1 MTTKHLV
8 NPVTLTIEL
17 DDLTWLRAF
26 LKEERRATE
35 IDQEEVERLHTDV
48 AIRTAKAVLSK
59 EHDRM
64 TTIIDDL
71 DAAIGAADMREAVAR
86 KIAATLPAQP
96 PARRPPPPNQPK
108 DKNTMR
114 RIANNTA
121 LLVIYQL
128 IASASVLYGSLSIL
142 ASIYERNLAFG
153 LLSVIPTIAGVAL
166 FAVATI
172 NELEEQQGG
181 EAE

>member
-26 LKEERRATE
+26 LKEERLAAE
-35 IDQEEVERLHTDV
+35 IDHEEVERLHTDA

-71 DAAIGAADMREAVAR
+71 DAAIGADDMREAVAR

-96 PARRPPPPNQPK
+96 PA
-108 DKNTMR
+108 
-114 RIANNTA
+114 A
-121 LLVIYQL
+121 
-128 IASASVLYGSLSIL
+128 
-142 ASIYERNLAFG
+142 
-153 LLSVIPTIAGVAL
+153 
-166 FAVATI
+166 
-172 NELEEQQGG
+172 
-181 EAE
+181 

>member
-35 IDQEEVERLHTDV
+35 IDQEDVERLHTDV

-71 DAAIGAADMREAVAR
+71 DAAIGAADMREALAR

-96 PARRPPPPNQPK
+96 PA
-108 DKNTMR
+108 
-114 RIANNTA
+114 A
-121 LLVIYQL
+121 
-128 IASASVLYGSLSIL
+128 
-142 ASIYERNLAFG
+142 
-153 LLSVIPTIAGVAL
+153 
-166 FAVATI
+166 
-172 NELEEQQGG
+172 
-181 EAE
+181 

>member
-26 LKEERRATE
+26 LKEERHAAE
-35 IDQEEVERLHTDV
+35 IDHEEVERLHTGV

-64 TTIIDDL
+64 TKIIDDL
-71 DAAIGAADMREAVAR
+71 DAAIGADDMREAIAR

-96 PARRPPPPNQPK
+96 P
-108 DKNTMR
+108 
-114 RIANNTA
+114 
-121 LLVIYQL
+121 
-128 IASASVLYGSLSIL
+128 
-142 ASIYERNLAFG
+142 
-153 LLSVIPTIAGVAL
+153 VA
-166 FAVATI
+166 
-172 NELEEQQGG
+172 
-181 EAE
+181 

>member
-59 EHDRM
+59 VHDRM
-64 TTIIDDL
+64 TKIIDDL
-71 DAAIGAADMREAVAR
+71 DAAIGAADMRAALAR

-96 PARRPPPPNQPK
+96 P
-108 DKNTMR
+108 
-114 RIANNTA
+114 
-121 LLVIYQL
+121 
-128 IASASVLYGSLSIL
+128 
-142 ASIYERNLAFG
+142 
-153 LLSVIPTIAGVAL
+153 VA
-166 FAVATI
+166 
-172 NELEEQQGG
+172 
-181 EAE
+181 

>member
-64 TTIIDDL
+64 TTIIDAL
-71 DAAIGAADMREAVAR
+71 DAAIGAADMREAIAR

-96 PARRPPPPNQPK
+96 PA
-108 DKNTMR
+108 
-114 RIANNTA
+114 A
-121 LLVIYQL
+121 
-128 IASASVLYGSLSIL
+128 
-142 ASIYERNLAFG
+142 
-153 LLSVIPTIAGVAL
+153 
-166 FAVATI
+166 
-172 NELEEQQGG
+172 
-181 EAE
+181 

>member
-17 DDLTWLRAF
+17 DDMTWLRAF

-86 KIAATLPAQP
+86 TIAATLPAQP
-96 PARRPPPPNQPK
+96 PA
-108 DKNTMR
+108 
-114 RIANNTA
+114 A
-121 LLVIYQL
+121 
-128 IASASVLYGSLSIL
+128 
-142 ASIYERNLAFG
+142 
-153 LLSVIPTIAGVAL
+153 
-166 FAVATI
+166 
-172 NELEEQQGG
+172 
-181 EAE
+181 

>member
-35 IDQEEVERLHTDV
+35 IDHEEVERLHTDV

-71 DAAIGAADMREAVAR
+71 DAAIGADDMREAIAR

-96 PARRPPPPNQPK
+96 PA
-108 DKNTMR
+108 
-114 RIANNTA
+114 A
-121 LLVIYQL
+121 
-128 IASASVLYGSLSIL
+128 
-142 ASIYERNLAFG
+142 
-153 LLSVIPTIAGVAL
+153 
-166 FAVATI
+166 
-172 NELEEQQGG
+172 
-181 EAE
+181 

>member
-59 EHDRM
+59 ENDRM

-71 DAAIGAADMREAVAR
+71 DAAIGAADMREALAR

-96 PARRPPPPNQPK
+96 PA
-108 DKNTMR
+108 
-114 RIANNTA
+114 A
-121 LLVIYQL
+121 
-128 IASASVLYGSLSIL
+128 
-142 ASIYERNLAFG
+142 
-153 LLSVIPTIAGVAL
+153 
-166 FAVATI
+166 
-172 NELEEQQGG
+172 
-181 EAE
+181 

>member
-8 NPVTLTIEL
+8 NTVTLTIEL

-71 DAAIGAADMREAVAR
+71 DAAIGAADMREAIAR

-96 PARRPPPPNQPK
+96 PA
-108 DKNTMR
+108 
-114 RIANNTA
+114 A
-121 LLVIYQL
+121 
-128 IASASVLYGSLSIL
+128 
-142 ASIYERNLAFG
+142 
-153 LLSVIPTIAGVAL
+153 
-166 FAVATI
+166 
-172 NELEEQQGG
+172 
-181 EAE
+181 

>member
-26 LKEERRATE
+26 LKEESLAAE
-35 IDQEEVERLHTDV
+35 IDHEEVERLHTDA
-48 AIRTAKAVLSK
+48 AIRVAKAVLSK

-64 TTIIDDL
+64 TKIIDDL

-96 PARRPPPPNQPK
+96 PA
-108 DKNTMR
+108 
-114 RIANNTA
+114 A
-121 LLVIYQL
+121 
-128 IASASVLYGSLSIL
+128 
-142 ASIYERNLAFG
+142 
-153 LLSVIPTIAGVAL
+153 
-166 FAVATI
+166 
-172 NELEEQQGG
+172 
-181 EAE
+181 

>member
-26 LKEERRATE
+26 LKEESLAAE
-35 IDQEEVERLHTDV
+35 IDHEEVERLHTDV

-64 TTIIDDL
+64 TKIIDDL
-71 DAAIGAADMREAVAR
+71 DAAIGAADMREAIAR

-96 PARRPPPPNQPK
+96 PA
-108 DKNTMR
+108 
-114 RIANNTA
+114 A
-121 LLVIYQL
+121 
-128 IASASVLYGSLSIL
+128 
-142 ASIYERNLAFG
+142 
-153 LLSVIPTIAGVAL
+153 
-166 FAVATI
+166 
-172 NELEEQQGG
+172 
-181 EAE
+181 

>member
-26 LKEERRATE
+26 LKEERLAAE
-35 IDQEEVERLHTDV
+35 IDHEEVERLHTDA

-71 DAAIGAADMREAVAR
+71 DAAIGADDMREAVAR

-96 PARRPPPPNQPK
+96 PAQPP
-108 DKNTMR
+108 
-114 RIANNTA
+114 AA
-121 LLVIYQL
+121 
-128 IASASVLYGSLSIL
+128 
-142 ASIYERNLAFG
+142 
-153 LLSVIPTIAGVAL
+153 
-166 FAVATI
+166 
-172 NELEEQQGG
+172 
-181 EAE
+181 